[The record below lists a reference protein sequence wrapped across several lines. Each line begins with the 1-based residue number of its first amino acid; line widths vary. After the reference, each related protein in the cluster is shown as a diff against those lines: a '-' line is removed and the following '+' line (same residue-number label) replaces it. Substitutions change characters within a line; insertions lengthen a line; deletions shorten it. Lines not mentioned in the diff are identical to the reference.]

1 MQDAFPAK
9 HASHLDMLLIIKD
22 DGIGST
28 GSALSSTLMLN
39 FLKSTAEK
47 EPYPKIILFL
57 NRGVFLTLDNSYCLS
72 ILRELEAKGVL
83 ILSNCTCLDY
93 HKVMDK
99 LAVGGVTNMYNIV
112 ELMKLSKNTITL

>member
-1 MQDAFPAK
+1 
-9 HASHLDMLLIIKD
+9 MLVIVKE
-22 DGIGST
+22 DGIGASGT
-28 GSALSSTLMLN
+28 ALSSTLMLN
-39 FLKSTAEK
+39 FLKSMVEK
-47 EPYPKIILFL
+47 EPYPKVIIFL
-57 NRGVFLTLDNSYCLS
+57 NRGILLTLESSYCLS
-72 ILRELEAKGVL
+72 ELRELEAKGVL